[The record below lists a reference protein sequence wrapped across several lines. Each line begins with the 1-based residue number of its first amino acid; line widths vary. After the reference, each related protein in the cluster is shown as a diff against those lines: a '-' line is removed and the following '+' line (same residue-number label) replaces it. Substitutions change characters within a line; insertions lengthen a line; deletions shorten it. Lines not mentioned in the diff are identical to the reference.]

1 MTKDE
6 LYFNIQTK
14 KNLEFKFNE
23 KIYTL
28 MYDKDSSGNEI
39 IVFGR
44 LYEGKKFSSF
54 GDLMNNAKI
63 DNYFFKDLLDDIQ
76 L

>member
-63 DNYFFKDLLDDIQ
+63 DNYFFKDLLDDI
-76 L
+76 LL